1 MKEKKILQVV
11 NLSPSES
18 WIEKLTEVHPMKQI
32 TFASI
37 LQVLVFGFMLLS
49 FFLISIATEAEPTF
63 DFEEIE
69 RDGKLIEEYN
79 NKNRMV
85 FDMNKPSHEYYFW
98 INLADVATTI
108 YAIEKRDNL
117 YEGNF
122 LLDDE
127 PELNELLLQKV
138 LVSYAFHEFGLF
150 SETETAEDILYLMNA
165 MLTVA
170 VISNYRLI
178 QVYD

>member
-69 RDGKLIEEYN
+69 RDRKLLKEYD

-98 INLADVATTI
+98 INVADVATTL
-108 YAIEKRDNL
+108 YAIEQRDNL

-127 PELNELLLQKV
+127 PELDELLLQKV
-138 LVSYAFHEFGLF
+138 LVSYGFHQFGLF
-150 SETETAEDILYLMNA
+150 SEDETAEDILYLMNGVIT
-165 MLTVA
+165 LA